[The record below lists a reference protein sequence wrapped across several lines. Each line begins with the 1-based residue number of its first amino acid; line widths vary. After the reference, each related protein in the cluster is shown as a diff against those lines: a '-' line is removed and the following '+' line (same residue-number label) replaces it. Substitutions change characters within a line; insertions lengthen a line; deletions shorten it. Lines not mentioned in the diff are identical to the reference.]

1 MPLMD
6 PSSRITDA
14 FDSLP
19 PQLQAAA
26 RFVLDHP
33 DDVALLSMREQAR
46 RAGVPPVTMTRLA
59 RQLGFGDYQE
69 FRDLHA
75 SALRRSP
82 PPRSGF
88 SDRAGSLQQNQ
99 KLKGDAALAAQIG
112 WTMAEHVATG
122 HDDTGIAAMTEAAR
136 QIEKA
141 RRVYFLGLRSCHA
154 VAFHA
159 NYVYSLFRD
168 NGLLLDGAGDT
179 GCDALRHAG
188 AEDVLLA
195 ISVAPY
201 ATATIER
208 TAYAANEKRVGIIAL
223 TDSKVAPIARH
234 ALTSLVVPTG
244 TPSFFHAMTPAFA
257 VAETLIALIA
267 ARAGTKAL
275 TAIRNSEAQL
285 DSFSTF
291 SMPPSRRKRIP

>member
-1 MPLMD
+1 MD
-6 PSSRITDA
+6 PASRITEA
-14 FDSLP
+14 FDRLP

-59 RQLGFGDYQE
+59 RQLGFGDYRE
-69 FRDLHA
+69 FRELHA
-75 SALRRSP
+75 RGLRRSP
-82 PPRSGF
+82 ASHF
-88 SDRAGSLQQNQ
+88 SERAGSLQQNQ
-99 KLKGDAALAAQIG
+99 KMKGDAALAAQIG
-112 WTMAEHVATG
+112 WTVAEHVAG
-122 HDDTGIAAMTEAAR
+122 SHDDGGIATLIAAAR

-154 VAFHA
+154 IAFHA
-159 NYVYSLFRD
+159 HYVYSLFRD

-179 GCDALRHAG
+179 GCDALRHAD
-188 AEDVLLA
+188 AEDILLA

-201 ATATIER
+201 ATATVR
-208 TAYAANEKRVGIIAL
+208 RAAYAANEKRVGIVAL

-234 ALTSLVVPTG
+234 ALTSLLVPTG

-257 VAETLIALIA
+257 VAETLIALLA
-267 ARAGTKAL
+267 ARAGTRAL
-275 TAIRNSEAQL
+275 AAIRNSEAQ
-285 DSFSTF
+285 
-291 SMPPSRRKRIP
+291 

>member
-1 MPLMD
+1 MD
-6 PSSRITDA
+6 PASRITDA
-14 FDSLP
+14 FDRLP

-75 SALRRSP
+75 SVLRRMP
-82 PPRSGF
+82 GQRF
-88 SDRAGSLQQNQ
+88 SDRAGSLQQSQ

-112 WTMAEHVATG
+112 WTMAEHVASG
-122 HDDTGIAAMTEAAR
+122 HDDAGIAALTAAATLM
-136 QIEKA
+136 EKA
-141 RRVYFLGLRSCHA
+141 RRIYFLGSRSCHA

-159 NYVYSLFRD
+159 HYVYSLFCD

-179 GCDALRHAG
+179 GADALRHAN

-195 ISVAPY
+195 ISVTPY
-201 ATATIER
+201 ATATVER
-208 TAYAANEKRVGIIAL
+208 TAFAAHDRRMAIVAL
-223 TDSKVAPIARH
+223 TDSQLAPIARN
-234 ALTSLVVPTG
+234 AAACIFVPTG

-257 VAETLIALIA
+257 AAETLIALIA
-267 ARAGTKAL
+267 ARAGEHAL
-275 TAIRNSEAQL
+275 RAIRNSEAQL
-285 DSFSTF
+285 DAFSTF
-291 SMPPSRRKRIP
+291 STPPSRRKRIP